1 MQHLPALLGITGLT
15 VIGFGAIAKIAFVT
29 AQFGIL
35 EPTQAG
41 RNEVRAVGC
50 PLHDVALLPLGQS
63 PAGLRSTPY
72 LTATESTQRKP
83 MKYVSI
89 VALLVAGII
98 HLLPVPGVM
107 GVGTLA
113 RLYGIEVSD
122 PNTAILMQHRALLF
136 GVLGVLMLSAI
147 ALPWLRV
154 TVLSVGLF
162 SAASFIV
169 VAMAVGGY
177 NPAIGRVVFADVV
190 ASVLLGAGLVAE
202 LWLMGRK
209 TT

>member
-1 MQHLPALLGITGLT
+1 
-15 VIGFGAIAKIAFVT
+15 
-29 AQFGIL
+29 
-35 EPTQAG
+35 
-41 RNEVRAVGC
+41 
-50 PLHDVALLPLGQS
+50 
-63 PAGLRSTPY
+63 
-72 LTATESTQRKP
+72 

-98 HLLPVPGVM
+98 HLLPVPGFM
-107 GVGTLA
+107 GVSTLT
-113 RLYGIEVSD
+113 RLYGIEVND
-122 PNTAILMQHRALLF
+122 PNTAILLQHRALLF

-154 TVLSVGLF
+154 TVLTVALF

-177 NPAIGRVVFADVV
+177 NTAIGRVVVADAV
-190 ASVLLGAGLVAE
+190 ASVLLAAGLVAE
-202 LWLMGRK
+202 LWLIGRK

>member
-1 MQHLPALLGITGLT
+1 
-15 VIGFGAIAKIAFVT
+15 
-29 AQFGIL
+29 
-35 EPTQAG
+35 
-41 RNEVRAVGC
+41 
-50 PLHDVALLPLGQS
+50 
-63 PAGLRSTPY
+63 
-72 LTATESTQRKP
+72 

-98 HLLPVPGVM
+98 HLLPVLGVM
-107 GVGTLA
+107 GANTLT
-113 RLYGIEVSD
+113 RLYGIEVND
-122 PNTAILMQHRALLF
+122 PNTAILLQHRALLF
-136 GVLGVLMLSAI
+136 GVLGVLMLCAI

-154 TVLSVGLF
+154 TALSVGLF

-190 ASVLLGAGLVAE
+190 ASVLLTAGLVVE
-202 LWLMGRK
+202 LLLISRK

>member
-1 MQHLPALLGITGLT
+1 
-15 VIGFGAIAKIAFVT
+15 
-29 AQFGIL
+29 
-35 EPTQAG
+35 
-41 RNEVRAVGC
+41 
-50 PLHDVALLPLGQS
+50 
-63 PAGLRSTPY
+63 
-72 LTATESTQRKP
+72 

-107 GVGTLA
+107 GVSTLA
-113 RLYGIEVSD
+113 RLYGIEVND
-122 PNTAILMQHRALLF
+122 PNTAILLQHRALLF

-154 TVLSVGLF
+154 TALTVALF

-177 NPAIGRVVFADVV
+177 NAAIGRVVVADVV
-190 ASVLLGAGLVAE
+190 ASVLLAAGLVAE
-202 LWLMGRK
+202 LWLLARK
-209 TT
+209 MT

>member
-1 MQHLPALLGITGLT
+1 
-15 VIGFGAIAKIAFVT
+15 
-29 AQFGIL
+29 
-35 EPTQAG
+35 
-41 RNEVRAVGC
+41 
-50 PLHDVALLPLGQS
+50 
-63 PAGLRSTPY
+63 
-72 LTATESTQRKP
+72 

-107 GVGTLA
+107 GASTLA

-122 PNTAILMQHRALLF
+122 PNTAILLQHRALLF

-154 TVLSVGLF
+154 TALAVALF

-169 VAMAVGGY
+169 VATAVGGY
-177 NPAIGRVVFADVV
+177 NPAIGRIVVADVV
-190 ASVLLGAGLVAE
+190 ASVLLAVGLAAE
-202 LWLMGRK
+202 LWLMSRR
-209 TT
+209 TA